1 MIVKHIYY
9 ILYYMALVETLTN
22 TQRYELKKKIAELRS
37 VKGEGTTL
45 VTLAIKAG
53 TTSVQMSSKIKD
65 EIGLASNIKSAQTS
79 KDVCDALESASNV
92 LKKYSGSGSL
102 EKGLIIFA
110 GNGIT
115 MDGKPK
121 RFNIGIEPP
130 LPCPNPLYR
139 CENHFKTEI
148 LEGMLIDKRA
158 FGIIIIDRGSCFYGI
173 VSGDTKRKLDNFTSD
188 IPKKHDQGG
197 QSQNRIQ
204 RLRKE
209 KIHAHLVK
217 AGERARQNFMDSSNV
232 PKIEGLILG
241 GPSDLKNHLGKNHL
255 PTELKNIILQTVD
268 VSYSG
273 EAGFSAAIDLA
284 SEAMGSLKYIQEKKI
299 LQDFFVMFKSDEDQE
314 KLCYGFNNVEI
325 ALNTNAIK
333 TLIIW
338 EDLDI
343 LRREIVDPTDTDNK
357 KTKIIYSKEKMNDVT
372 IIKSELFID
381 WITKYVEENNIDIE
395 YVTDHTEEGAQF
407 KAFGGVGGIMH
418 WALNLDYAM
427 IEDDTELDDFI

>member
-158 FGIIIIDRGSCFYGI
+158 FGIIIIDRGSCFYELLVEI
-173 VSGDTKRKLDNFTSD
+173 LKENLIILHQIFQKNMIKEDNRKTEFKDCVKKR
-188 IPKKHDQGG
+188 
-197 QSQNRIQ
+197 
-204 RLRKE
+204 
-209 KIHAHLVK
+209 
-217 AGERARQNFMDSSNV
+217 FM
-232 PKIEGLILG
+232 LIL
-241 GPSDLKNHLGKNHL
+241 SRQEREQDKILW
-255 PTELKNIILQTVD
+255 ILQM
-268 VSYSG
+268 
-273 EAGFSAAIDLA
+273 FQK
-284 SEAMGSLKYIQEKKI
+284 LK
-299 LQDFFVMFKSDEDQE
+299 D
-314 KLCYGFNNVEI
+314 
-325 ALNTNAIK
+325 
-333 TLIIW
+333 
-338 EDLDI
+338 
-343 LRREIVDPTDTDNK
+343 
-357 KTKIIYSKEKMNDVT
+357 
-372 IIKSELFID
+372 
-381 WITKYVEENNIDIE
+381 
-395 YVTDHTEEGAQF
+395 
-407 KAFGGVGGIMH
+407 
-418 WALNLDYAM
+418 
-427 IEDDTELDDFI
+427 